1 MNKLSKAIAI
11 CLTLLCICLPLLP
24 LTAQPDL
31 IVDQASLLRD
41 LRTDLLDNNDPCYIN
56 EGCVG
61 GLGDRQLI
69 RFTTHIK
76 NIGTTDFV
84 VGTPPADPTLEN
96 DTWEYDQCH
105 QHWHYE
111 GYAQYL
117 LFDQAGNEIPVGLKN
132 GFCLMDSECSDGGTL
147 QYHCGYQGISAGC
160 GDIYGWGLDCQ
171 WVDVTDVPSGIYRL
185 VNRVN
190 WTRDLDVNGQAESNY
205 DNNSASVCIQ
215 LSRSANGMHLF
226 QVLADDQ
233 CSCSDSDADGICASE
248 DCDDN
253 DSTVPATPGANCDD
267 GNANTSD
274 DVILIDG
281 CTCQGTAI
289 NTGGNQTVVDCNGI
303 TLTYGDGQIEMAG
316 VPSNT
321 YYFKIHD
328 LNNAW
333 KEVFSCALNCNSTQ
347 IASLPSSFYKVKV
360 YNASWTP
367 ICDTDITLTGNTG
380 TCADIDG
387 DGVCAADDCD
397 DSDAS
402 IPAAP
407 GTSCSDGN
415 ANTSTDV
422 IQADGCT
429 CLGVVVTGC
438 IDGDVDGD
446 GVCALADC
454 DDTDAS
460 IPAAPGTSCNDGNA
474 NTSTDEIQADGCTCL
489 GVVVTG
495 CVDVDSDGVCAD
507 TDCDDT
513 DASVPAAP
521 GTSCNDGDAN
531 TSTDVIQA
539 DGCTCLGVVVTGCV
553 DVDGDGVCADT
564 DCDDTDASIPAAP
577 GTSCNDG
584 DANTS
589 TDVIQADGCTCL
601 GTNTNTGNATVL
613 ACNGITITYGNGQ
626 IEMTGPDTYYFK
638 IHDLN
643 NGWQEVFSCA
653 LNCGSSQVA
662 TVPPSFYKVKVYN
675 ASWVPICDTDITVT
689 SSTTT
694 CTDIDGDGVCIDID
708 CDDTDATVPAT
719 PGTNCDDG
727 NANTANDVI
736 QADGCTCVGVVTTGC
751 TDIDGDG
758 VCAIADCDDTNANVP
773 TAPGTIC
780 NDGNANTANDII
792 QADGCTCLGVVTTG
806 CTDIDGDGVC
816 AIADCDDTNA
826 NVPTAPGTICNDGN
840 ANTANDVIQADGCT
854 CLGVDTTS
862 NTGTCSDIVVTT
874 APNTILI
881 TGLTV
886 PIEIIKIYNISGGW
900 QQVFNC
906 VANCGDQQTI
916 DNLSPGNYVVEVQ
929 FYSASWGFI
938 CSEQID
944 AVVSSTLTEDT
955 DASFFRIGVTSSFP
969 TKSAS
974 LTLFPNPA
982 KETVSLNLNNWKKEK
997 LAVTVY
1003 NHLAQEVLQTQIL
1016 NGEAS
1021 IHQLAIATLP
1031 NGLYIVK
1038 VSDGAQ
1044 EISKKLFITR

>member
-1 MNKLSKAIAI
+1 MNKTSKAIAI

-31 IVDQASLLRD
+31 VVDQASLLRD

-76 NIGTTDFV
+76 NIGTTDYV
-84 VGTPPADPTLEN
+84 VGTPPADPSLEN

-132 GFCLMDSECSDGGTL
+132 GFCLMDSECSGGGTL
-147 QYHCGYQGISAGC
+147 QYHCGYQGVSAGC
-160 GDIYGWGLDCQ
+160 GDIYGWSLDCQ

-215 LSRSANGMHLF
+215 LSRSANGTHLF
-226 QVLADDQ
+226 QVLNDAQ
-233 CSCSDSDADGICASE
+233 CNCTDNDADGICAAE
-248 DCDDN
+248 DCDDTN
-253 DSTVPATPGANCDD
+253 SAVPAIPGASCDD
-267 GNANTSD
+267 GDANTSS
-274 DVILIDG
+274 DVILADG
-281 CTCQGTAI
+281 CTCQGTPAA
-289 NTGGNQTVVDCNGI
+289 TGGNTTVVDCNGI

-321 YYFKIHD
+321 YYYKIHD

-333 KEVFSCALNCNSTQ
+333 QEVFSCALNCNSTQ
-347 IASLPSSFYKVKV
+347 VASLPPSFYKVKV
-360 YNASWTP
+360 YDASWTP
-367 ICDTDITLTGNTG
+367 ICDTDITLNGNTG

-387 DGVCAADDCD
+387 DGVCAALDCD

-407 GTSCSDGN
+407 GTSCNDGN

-454 DDTDAS
+454 DDTDPS
-460 IPAAPGTSCNDGNA
+460 VPTAPGAGCNDGNA
-474 NTSTDEIQADGCTCL
+474 NTS
-489 GVVVTG
+489 
-495 CVDVDSDGVCAD
+495 S
-507 TDCDDT
+507 
-513 DASVPAAP
+513 
-521 GTSCNDGDAN
+521 
-531 TSTDVIQA
+531 DVIQA

-553 DVDGDGVCADT
+553 DVDGDGVCAAT
-564 DCDDTDASIPAAP
+564 DCDDTFPSVPTAP
-577 GTSCNDG
+577 GTGCNDG
-584 DANTS
+584 NANTS
-589 TDVIQADGCTCL
+589 SDMIQADGCTCL
-601 GTNTNTGNATVL
+601 GTNTTTGNTTVL
-613 ACNGITITYGNGQ
+613 ACNEITITYGNGQ
-626 IEMTGPDTYYFK
+626 IEMTGSASTYYYK

-653 LNCGSSQVA
+653 LNCGSSQIA

-689 SSTTT
+689 GTTT
-694 CTDIDGDGVCIDID
+694 ACTDVDGDGVCALTD
-708 CDDTDATVPAT
+708 CDDTDANIPAA
-719 PGTNCDDG
+719 PGTNC
-727 NANTANDVI
+727 
-736 QADGCTCVGVVTTGC
+736 
-751 TDIDGDG
+751 
-758 VCAIADCDDTNANVP
+758 
-773 TAPGTIC
+773 
-780 NDGNANTANDII
+780 NDGNTNTSADVI

-806 CTDIDGDGVC
+806 CADVDGDGVC
-816 AIADCDDTNA
+816 AIADCDDTDA
-826 NVPTAPGTICNDGN
+826 SIPTAPGTLCNDSN
-840 ANTANDVIQADGCT
+840 AATSNDQIQADGCT
-854 CLGVDTTS
+854 CLGVNSTS

-874 APNTILI
+874 APNTINI

-886 PIEIIKIYNISGGW
+886 PIEIIKVYSVSGGW
-900 QQVFNC
+900 QQVFDC
-906 VANCGDQQTI
+906 VANCGSQQTI
-916 DNLSPGNYVVEVQ
+916 TNLSPGNYIVEVQ
-929 FYSASWGFI
+929 FYSAGWAFI
-938 CSEQID
+938 CSDQID
-944 AVVSSTLTEDT
+944 ATVLSTIAGDT
-955 DASFFRIGVTSSFP
+955 DASFFRLGATESTLP
-969 TKSAS
+969 TQAAN
-974 LTLFPNPA
+974 LRLYPNPA
-982 KETVSLNLNNWKKEK
+982 KETVSLNLSNWKKEK
-997 LAVTVY
+997 LDVTIY

-1016 NGEAS
+1016 SEAAAV
-1021 IHQLAIATLP
+1021 HQLAIATLP

-1038 VSDGAQ
+1038 VSDGEQ
-1044 EISKKLFITR
+1044 VISKKLFVTR